1 MAKKGGGI
9 RVSGIFV
16 PVELDTTR
24 LEQSLRSM
32 NKDLGTVST
41 ALKNTFDKNVSPVA
55 LTQKLVKVTEA
66 LGGIRQSAAALRVL
80 KPFDAL
86 TKDSSELAVSL
97 SNIAKTTGM
106 TEKSLGALYDK
117 IAKQTAIDSE
127 IKSLRVLQRQFK
139 LTAQE
144 AIAFAR
150 ANGAAVSEE
159 AANQFGRQAAAQRR
173 RGVAGIFT
181 PSSVSAGAQSALA
194 ATGVVT
200 GMYGV
205 VELTKAAYQASMR
218 MENLQLSFES
228 IFGSSQKAAAQL
240 EYVRQVTDELG
251 LSFNKSADGAK
262 KMYAAARG
270 TVVEKDANQIFK
282 AFSTMAAALKLTGE
296 ETDSVFLA
304 ISQMIS
310 KGKIS
315 AEELRLQ
322 LSERMPGAVTL
333 FAKSINV
340 TTKELDDMLQKGQV
354 GLEALQKFAVEV
366 QNTYAAGA
374 AGASKGLQ
382 AELNRVGTAWF
393 FLKQAF
399 VDAEGSASSLRTV
412 ENLLK
417 GITNLAPEISAT
429 ASFLVKMG
437 LAAAVIAP
445 LATALRAVATAQTA
459 VAASS
464 GLMALATGKATTA
477 FAAFGAM
484 LRGHPILLAATAL
497 GALAAALWTFVEAQP
512 NAMKAIEGLTYEF
525 DKTKSGAANAADEI
539 DRLNKGI
546 DENTKKK
553 LQASSDVA
561 FKKFTDIFAPKQN
574 DMKIMIS
581 EVYVPQEQTYYV
593 ESAFSKSLEQLKKG
607 LSSQQKALV
616 AEGQNLGKDFYAA
629 FLTHLWAGAS
639 DKKLGSVVKE
649 YEDKFILLKD
659 AMSLEDIPEEISS
672 EIMKIAGGVLALG
685 NSVGSTRAQLRD
697 YSSGLS
703 DSKTALDA
711 FAVAYD
717 SLKKL
722 SQGTDL
728 GKDLKAQED
737 INAMSKNL
745 VTMSKAVEVSQQ
757 RLQELGKRTE
767 KNKEEWD
774 KHQSSVDRNKTAFL
788 LLGEAAIKSKL
799 DLSIMTEGIRL
810 AGQAAGLSEEQIR
823 SLQERAK
830 EGFVLG
836 GTKTVDAVVADLE
849 TERTLAT
856 ATAGTKKAFGIL
868 KSYAKDARKE
878 LALARAVVAGSAKDI
893 ALALENPA
901 VTQEQISRIL
911 SKANETAA
919 AIDAASG
926 GKKAKGNWESINST
940 IEQATKTLATW
951 QGKLDESK
959 VSEFA
964 ASVEAEIDK
973 IDKAIR
979 ASKGTSEQIKQLRE
993 LREEIKRVG
1002 EERKKQIAEEQ
1013 AEMLR
1018 KELTRTVGRVTKSY
1032 KSLEG
1037 VDNTEVYQAAKDQ
1050 YDLDAEYFEKA
1061 LEKKQ
1066 ISQEQYNTYIRMM
1079 DAILADALLRSQTDL
1094 FSRLQVAAKDYY
1106 RKYGDFTKH
1115 MGGVVTEAMDSSAK
1129 AISAFARSG
1138 ASDFESLANAFAS
1151 MADRILAIATDL
1163 FAQQVVSA
1171 LWSGAMDWF
1180 SSPKVDMSAPGMAQG
1195 SRSSNGQIVRHA
1207 NGGAYFGGNL
1217 SSYSGSIVSSP
1228 TLFSTGTKVPA
1239 YATGAGL
1246 MGEAGPEG
1254 IFPLTR
1260 IGGKLGI
1267 RAEIPENQGTVIQ
1280 QSIKI
1285 NVQNNSKTQVSA
1297 QESRD
1302 NQGNVNIELLI
1313 EEQVAQSM
1321 RRPGSG
1327 TYKAIQNNWGGTP
1340 ALAQRG

>member
-66 LGGIRQSAAALRVL
+66 LGGIRQSAAALRAL
-80 KPFDAL
+80 KPFDDL

-127 IKSLRVLQRQFK
+127 IKSLRVLQQQFK

-150 ANGAAVSEE
+150 ANGAAVSNE
-159 AANQFGRQAAAQRR
+159 AASQFGKQAAVQKG

-218 MENLQLSFES
+218 MENLQLAFES

-240 EYVRQVTDELG
+240 DFVRQITDELG
-251 LSFNKSADGAK
+251 LSFDKTADGAK

-270 TVVEKDANQIFK
+270 TIVEKDANQIFK
-282 AFSTMAAALKLTGE
+282 AFSTMSAALKLTGE

-333 FAKSINV
+333 FAKAIKVN
-340 TTKELDDMLQKGQV
+340 TKELDEMLQKGQV
-354 GLEALQKFAVEV
+354 GLDALQKFAVEV

-382 AELNRVGTAWF
+382 AELNRVGNAWF

-399 VDAEGSASSLRTV
+399 VDTEGSASSLRTV
-412 ENLLK
+412 ENALK
-417 GITNLAPEISAT
+417 GITKWAPEISAT

-477 FAAFGAM
+477 FAAFTTM
-484 LRGHPILLAATAL
+484 LKGHPILLAATAL
-497 GALAAALWTFVEAQP
+497 GAVVAALWTISDAQP
-512 NAMKAIEGLTYEF
+512 NAVKAAESYGE
-525 DKTKSGAANAADEI
+525 
-539 DRLNKGI
+539 
-546 DENTKKK
+546 
-553 LQASSDVA
+553 A
-561 FKKFTDIFAPKQN
+561 FRE
-574 DMKIMIS
+574 M
-581 EVYVPQEQTYYV
+581 
-593 ESAFSKSLEQLKKG
+593 
-607 LSSQQKALV
+607 QK
-616 AEGQNLGKDFYAA
+616 
-629 FLTHLWAGAS
+629 GAS
-639 DKKLGSVVKE
+639 DAASEVERLNRGVEESVKSKYREKVEEVQKLFMELTAPQITVPTVDEFGESTFFGIDPAGSFRDALEK
-649 YEDKFILLKD
+649 LK
-659 AMSLEDIPEEISS
+659 
-672 EIMKIAGGVLALG
+672 
-685 NSVGSTRAQLRD
+685 
-697 YSSGLS
+697 SGLS
-703 DSKTALDA
+703 QGQKLLIDEGKLLGDSFRKEFLDALSAGKDSKEISGIIDFYSQVFAGLEESLASQGAPKATIESFRKFRDEILGTANALDSTKRVLDEYANGTTNAQNALDA
-711 FAVAYD
+711 FSTAYD

-737 INAMSKNL
+737 INAMAKSL

-767 KNKEEWD
+767 ENKEEWD
-774 KHQSSVDRNKTAFL
+774 KHQSSVERNKNAFL

-799 DLSIMTEGIRL
+799 DLSVMTEGIRL
-810 AGQAAGLSEEQIR
+810 AGEAAGLSEEQIR

-836 GTKTVDAVVADLE
+836 GVKTVDDVIADLE
-849 TERTLAT
+849 IKRILAT
-856 ATAGTKKAFGIL
+856 ASAGTKESYEIM
-868 KSYAKDARKE
+868 KSYAKDAGKK
-878 LALARAVVAGSAKDI
+878 LSLARAVVAGSSEDI
-893 ALALENPA
+893 SLALENPA
-901 VTQEQISRIL
+901 VSQEQINRIL

-919 AIDAASG
+919 ALDAASG

-951 QGKLDESK
+951 QGKLEESK
-959 VSEFA
+959 ASEFGA
-964 ASVEAEIDK
+964 TIKAEIDK
-973 IDKAIR
+973 IDKAIQN
-979 ASKGTSEQIKQLRE
+979 SKGTSEQVKQLRE

-1013 AEMLR
+1013 AETLR

-1050 YDLDAEYFEKA
+1050 YDLDAEYFKKA

-1066 ISQEQYNTYIRMM
+1066 ISQEQYNTYIKMM
-1079 DAILADALLRSQTDL
+1079 DATLADAQLRSQTDL
-1094 FSRLQVAAKDYY
+1094 FSRLQVAANDYY

-1115 MGGVVTEAMDSSAK
+1115 IGGVITDAMDSSAK

-1151 MADRILAIATDL
+1151 MADRMLATATDL
-1163 FAQQVVSA
+1163 FAQQAISA
-1171 LWSGAMDWF
+1171 LWSGIGSF
-1180 SSPKVDMSAPGMAQG
+1180 FNPGPY
-1195 SRSSNGQIVRHA
+1195 
-1207 NGGAYFGGNL
+1207 GGAYSSGQVQTVPRGALYGPSANGNVFSGGNI
-1217 SSYSGSIVSSP
+1217 SSYSGSVVSSP
-1228 TLFSTGTKVPA
+1228 TLFSAGTKVPA

-1260 IGGKLGI
+1260 IGGKLGV
-1267 RAEIPENQGTVIQ
+1267 RAEMPESQGTVIQ

-1285 NVQNNSKTQVSA
+1285 NVQNNSSAEVSTR
-1297 QESRD
+1297 ESRD
-1302 NQGNVNIELLI
+1302 NQGNVNIEMMI
-1313 EEQVAQSM
+1313 EEVNAKAM
-1321 RRPGSG
+1321 KRPGSPI
-1327 TYKAIQNNWGGTP
+1327 YKSMQNTWGGRP
-1340 ALAQRG
+1340 ALANV